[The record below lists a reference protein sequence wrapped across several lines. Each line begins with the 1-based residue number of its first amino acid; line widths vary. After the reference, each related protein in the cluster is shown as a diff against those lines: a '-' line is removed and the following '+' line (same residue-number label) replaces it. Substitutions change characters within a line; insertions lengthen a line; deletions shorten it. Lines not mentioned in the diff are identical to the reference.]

1 MQERIDAAKAKIQ
14 ELAKTYTAVKA
25 ERIAYFKAD
34 PNKRWKFDEFK
45 SEGAQVVVDKSKLAA
60 DEQKFFT
67 DYEKIAQ
74 AYIDR
79 MAGIYKNNN
88 AGLAPD
94 KQHKLPIKM
103 TGKMIADAALKTY
116 LKYGKDINKVVP
128 VELALAQAQ
137 GESHFGTRT
146 PRKGS
151 EVSPFNVG
159 VYDKNDAGF
168 LDNVKDAGEGTEMY
182 FDLMAEDYLSN
193 KTPEQLVQ
201 NFTNEAGQRY
211 ATDKGYESLLS
222 QIKGSVEKI
231 ATKNG
236 LSMPNKGELADNK
249 VDPNNPAPEN
259 NNTNPTPNNNNTNP
273 TPNNNNTNPTPVNP
287 PVSANVLGGTV
298 GEGGANAEADVR
310 KVQEL
315 LVRHGISVSVDGKCG
330 AKTIAAIKKF
340 QSIKLNG
347 VADGLITPGK
357 NTWKALLGE
366 TVKENPAPVNPTPV
380 NPTPN
385 NNNTTPVTP
394 APEAPATGLYTHPN
408 GSKVK
413 ITYGANA
420 VKLNAKA
427 ETLIKNVL
435 AGCGM
440 TAANLT
446 STLRTYHD
454 QARITK
460 TQTFVR
466 DPSTVSLWYGQDV
479 LDACRRSK
487 TVEEFAQWWE
497 ARDKRIGKVSSR
509 HLSGQAM
516 DVVPNGDR
524 SKFAAF
530 VQSLVGKS
538 GSGVRRIIKK
548 GELKEPVDH
557 VEFTFYCF

>member
-45 SEGAQVVVDKSKLAA
+45 SEGAQVVVDRSKLAA

-88 AGLAPD
+88 TSLAPD

-168 LDNVKDAGEGTEMY
+168 LDNVKDANEGTEMY

-222 QIKGSVEKI
+222 QIKGSVQKI

-259 NNTNPTPNNNNTNP
+259 TNPAPNNNNTNPTPNNNNTNP
-273 TPNNNNTNPTPVNP
+273 TPNNNNTNPAPVNP
-287 PVSANVLGGTV
+287 PVSARDFGGS
-298 GEGGANAEADVR
+298 GWR
-310 KVQEL
+310 
-315 LVRHGISVSVDGKCG
+315 
-330 AKTIAAIKKF
+330 
-340 QSIKLNG
+340 
-347 VADGLITPGK
+347 
-357 NTWKALLGE
+357 
-366 TVKENPAPVNPTPV
+366 
-380 NPTPN
+380 
-385 NNNTTPVTP
+385 
-394 APEAPATGLYTHPN
+394 
-408 GSKVK
+408 
-413 ITYGANA
+413 
-420 VKLNAKA
+420 
-427 ETLIKNVL
+427 
-435 AGCGM
+435 
-440 TAANLT
+440 
-446 STLRTYHD
+446 LRTQNYRCD
-454 QARITK
+454 
-460 TQTFVR
+460 
-466 DPSTVSLWYGQDV
+466 
-479 LDACRRSK
+479 
-487 TVEEFAQWWE
+487 
-497 ARDKRIGKVSSR
+497 
-509 HLSGQAM
+509 
-516 DVVPNGDR
+516 
-524 SKFAAF
+524 
-530 VQSLVGKS
+530 
-538 GSGVRRIIKK
+538 
-548 GELKEPVDH
+548 
-557 VEFTFYCF
+557 